1 MIEFHSVLLRKLPS
15 SGLTSHVCYFVY
27 STNQR
32 LTVVVKLFSDKG
44 IDDLN
49 FILDAALIELPE
61 KFNLN
66 PKFVNPVCLP
76 NNFGEIDES
85 WNHKKFTISGWGNVN
100 SKRKFARKLQ
110 FAQKSMKKLF
120 KVLVFENENRNFT

>member
-1 MIEFHSVLLRKLPS
+1 M
-15 SGLTSHVCYFVY
+15 
-27 STNQR
+27 
-32 LTVVVKLFSDKG
+32 
-44 IDDLN
+44 N

-110 FAQKSMKKLF
+110 FAQKSIKKCSKYLYLKMKTEILLKRF
-120 KVLVFENENRNFT
+120 QRSDQAKYTYIQNF